1 MTQKP
6 FQFTKSKKRLQIS
19 SEKKKWGKWEL
30 WKKKKSQ
37 LFYVW
42 GRVSLGSTSANGM

>member
-6 FQFTKSKKRLQIS
+6 FQFTKRVKRDFKSPVRKKNG
-19 SEKKKWGKWEL
+19 ENGNCG
-30 WKKKKSQ
+30 KKKSK

>member
-19 SEKKKWGKWEL
+19 SEKKKWEL
-30 WKKKKSQ
+30 WKKKKSK